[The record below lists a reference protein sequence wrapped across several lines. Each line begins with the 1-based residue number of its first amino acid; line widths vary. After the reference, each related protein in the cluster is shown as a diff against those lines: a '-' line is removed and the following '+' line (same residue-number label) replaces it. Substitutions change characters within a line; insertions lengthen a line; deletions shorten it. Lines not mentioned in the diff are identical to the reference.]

1 MMKENFPIV
10 PAGAGATWVLLGLG
24 VILLG
29 LLALFGYMVYSSR
42 HVHCEVSPRELRIAG
57 DIYGRRIPVEALS
70 LEGAKVIDLGRDEP
84 YRFKW
89 RTNGTGLPGYSAGW
103 FRLRNGEKALAFVT
117 DRRRVLYLPT
127 RKGYSILLSVA
138 EPDAMLA
145 ALRRA
150 GGR

>member
-1 MMKENFPIV
+1 MMKESFPIV
-10 PAGAGATWVLLGLG
+10 PAGSGPAWLLLGLG

-29 LLALFGYMVYSSR
+29 LLALFGYMAYSSR
-42 HVHCEVSPRELRIAG
+42 HVQCEISERELRIAG
-57 DIYGRRIPVEALS
+57 DIYGRRIPIEALS
-70 LEGAKVIDLGRDEP
+70 LEGARAIDMSRDEA

-127 RKGYSILLSVA
+127 RKGYSLLLSVA
-138 EPDAMLA
+138 DPEAMLA

-150 GGR
+150 GAR